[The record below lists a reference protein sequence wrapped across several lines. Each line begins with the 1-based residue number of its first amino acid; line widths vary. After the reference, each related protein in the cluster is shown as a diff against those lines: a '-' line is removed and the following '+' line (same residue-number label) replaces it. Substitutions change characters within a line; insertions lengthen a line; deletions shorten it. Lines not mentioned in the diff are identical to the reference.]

1 MIDLRNV
8 INDVAREEGGKKSAG
23 GSAQV
28 AEIIGVLGRRW
39 RSMSWMQ
46 ALAEF
51 RAIRKR
57 AGRT

>member
-1 MIDLRNV
+1 MIDLRDV

-39 RSMSWMQ
+39 RAMSWLQ

-57 AGRT
+57 AGRS